1 MRMVWGFGENILHN
15 AFGKFTCTLILFQ
28 NDEHRYAGLDVETF
42 LPIYGIH
49 IVYGDAV
56 VGVTVAVGGEGV
68 DVIAGIVGGGSVFV
82 GMVGTGV
89 FVGRS
94 VGSGKGVRL
103 GVRVG
108 SGVGVGRL
116 KVRKTCFSA

>member
-1 MRMVWGFGENILHN
+1 MVWGFGENILHN

-49 IVYGDAV
+49 IVYGNAV

-68 DVIAGIVGGGSVFV
+68 DVIAGIVGDGRVFV
-82 GMVGTGV
+82 GMIGTGV
-89 FVGRS
+89 FVGTS
-94 VGSGKGVRL
+94 VGGKEVRD

-116 KVRKTCFSA
+116 NVRKTRSSA